1 MKKKLYSSRNALMS
15 AGLGFF
21 IYVFIAI
28 GLDYENKTLL
38 SFLVIG
44 GFLIGLV
51 NTATIIDTEKDIIV
65 APEMLWF
72 KTKIKFSDIEKV
84 TVEKEKKQGKTY
96 VYVVFYGSFGR
107 KKILVDTLDEAKE
120 IEYLIK
126 KEISKK

>member
-1 MKKKLYSSRNALMS
+1 ML

-21 IYVFIAI
+21 IYVFIAT
-28 GLDYENKTLL
+28 GLDYENKILL

-51 NTATIIDTEKDIIV
+51 NSATIIDTEKDIIV

>member
-1 MKKKLYSSRNALMS
+1 MKKKLFSFNNALMS

-21 IYVFIAI
+21 IYVFIVI

-38 SFLVIG
+38 GFLVIG

-51 NTATIIDTEKDIIV
+51 NAFTIIDTEKDIIL

-84 TVEKEKKQGKTY
+84 TVEKEKKQGKKY
-96 VYVVFYGSFGR
+96 VYVVFYGPFGR
-107 KKILVDTLDEAKE
+107 KKILVDSLDEAKE

-126 KEISKK
+126 KEINKK